1 MSVAK
6 LTLVVTGR
14 EGQVTKALQALAG
27 PTLEVIALG
36 RDRFDLADE
45 GDASEIFAA
54 FHPDVIVNAGAYTA
68 VDKAESERDLAFAI
82 NGRGAGRVA
91 RAAAGLS
98 VPVIQISTDYVF
110 DGGGEAP
117 WREDDPVGPIG
128 TYGASKLAGE
138 DAVRAA
144 TADHVIL
151 RTSWVYAP
159 WGANF
164 VGVMLRVAAQ
174 RPELRVVRDQ
184 WGTPTSA
191 LDIAEAIVVV
201 ARNLIA
207 RPDEPALRG
216 TFHLTSQGYTNW
228 ADFAREIFAQ
238 SAARGGVSA
247 QVVSIPSSEYPTP
260 ARRPANSRLST
271 ERLAR
276 VHGVAL
282 PPWRDSL
289 ARVLALSVVEKD
301 TPVD

>member
-128 TYGASKLAGE
+128 AYGASKLAGE